1 MKLVLGV
8 LVLSP
13 FLLVGANAYAATMS
27 GGSYT
32 LHGGPT
38 AITSPAST
46 GGGYSVTPSGGNT
59 TGASSGGSYSSTGNQ
74 IHGSST
80 PSDSATTGTSG
91 STNTNGGIG
100 GSGSTGQSAT
110 GSSVG
115 QDEVTISNV
124 QVSRPSPDSIKIT
137 FDSSAPV
144 ISSVTYT
151 VNGTQIVLMDSQPTT
166 HHSFIINGLTPDS
179 TYDFTILAGSA
190 AASMYGISVQPGS
203 LTLGSGTVT
212 PEVTLSPNTPVY
224 TGSTSTSTKKS
235 EIAELSPYFIPIL
248 IGTLIILAIIGG
260 VLWLRYRIQRD
271 SSG

>member
-13 FLLVGANAYAATMS
+13 FLLFGASANAATLS

-74 IHGSST
+74 VHGSST
-80 PSDSATTGTSG
+80 PSDTTTTTGSSG

-100 GSGSTGQSAT
+100 GSGSTGQSAV
-110 GSSVG
+110 SPIN
-115 QDEVTISNV
+115 QNEVTISNV

-137 FDSSAPV
+137 FESSEPV
-144 ISSVTYT
+144 ISSVIYT
-151 VNGTQIVLMDSQPTT
+151 INGTQTVLMDSQPSTK
-166 HHSFIINGLTPDS
+166 HSFIVNGLTPGTS
-179 TYDFTILAGSA
+179 YDFMIMAGNT
-190 AASMYGISVQPGS
+190 AASVYGFSVQPGS

-212 PEVTLSPNTPVY
+212 PEVTLSPNTPIY

-235 EIAELSPYFIPIL
+235 ETAGLSTHFMLIL
-248 IGTLIILAIIGG
+248 IGTFLILAIIGG
-260 VLWLRYRIQRD
+260 VLWLRYRIQRV
-271 SSG
+271 